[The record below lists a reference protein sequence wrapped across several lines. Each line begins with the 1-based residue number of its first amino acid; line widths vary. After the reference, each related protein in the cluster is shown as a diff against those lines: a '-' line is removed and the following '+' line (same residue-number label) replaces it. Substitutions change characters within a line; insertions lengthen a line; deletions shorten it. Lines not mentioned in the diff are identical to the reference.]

1 MPKSIFTDAYAGM
14 IEELVRART
23 EASLTQAELSARL
36 GKPQPFISKI
46 EGGVRRIDVIEFCA
60 IARAL
65 DLTPEALFERV
76 IGHLPTELRI

>member
-65 DLTPEALFERV
+65 EVAPEVLFARV
-76 IGHLPTELRI
+76 LGHLPAELQI